1 MNRAF
6 DRVLIARH
14 FALSVGAIAAYVF
27 QAELRTGNLAL
38 LIVGVSATLNFAA
51 YFFQD
56 RRSMAKLCLVAS
68 PIIGV
73 GGWTAVITITGGVSS
88 PFIAG
93 LWLEVVL
100 SAMAL
105 RPRGIVLITLGSAAA
120 LGLQQLRIGLE
131 GSLLALGLQL
141 GFLVAMGLA
150 TYLVTRRWT
159 QRQTQMD
166 EEREELDGRLDALNR
181 RLEDERTV
189 AALGENV
196 ARLAHGLKNAVH
208 SLRGFVSLIEPKL
221 SDKTG
226 TPAALQGLRA
236 AIDELEALAQLT
248 LDPNGGPGRVQ
259 APAGGSGGL
268 ALAIERAVA
277 EIATSHPGVHWDVK
291 LERQQPPLPLS
302 ESSFVETLVILL
314 RNAVEAMQGQGSGS
328 LEVRTVDDELRVSI
342 CDEGP
347 GFAPEQLSEIFK
359 PGYTTKPQGSGY
371 GLFLARRIVEEH
383 EGWIQARPRPGKG
396 AIVELGIPIAA
407 RREAEAARR

>member
-1 MNRAF
+1 M
-6 DRVLIARH
+6 
-14 FALSVGAIAAYVF
+14 GAIAAYVF

-51 YFFQD
+51 YFFQGHS
-56 RRSMAKLCLVAS
+56 SMARLCMVAS

-105 RPRGIVLITLGSAAA
+105 RPRGIVLVTLGSTTA
-120 LGLQQLRIGLE
+120 LGLQQLRVGLE
-131 GSLLALGLQL
+131 GALLALGLQL

-166 EEREELDGRLDALNR
+166 EEREELDDRLDALNR

-196 ARLAHGLKNAVH
+196 ARLAHGLKNTVH

-221 SDKTG
+221 REKTG
-226 TPAALQGLRA
+226 SSAALQGLRN
-236 AIDELEALAQLT
+236 AIDELEALARLT
-248 LDPNGGPGRVQ
+248 LDPDGVPAAQGRAQ
-259 APAGGSGGL
+259 ATAGEGGGL

-277 EIATSHPGVHWDVK
+277 EIATSHPGVRWDVK
-291 LERQQPPLPLS
+291 LERQQPPLPLP

-314 RNAVEAMQGQGSGS
+314 RNSVEAMQGQGSGS
-328 LEVRTVDDELRVSI
+328 LEVRTIDDELRVSI

-347 GFAPEQLSEIFK
+347 GFDPEQISQIFK

-371 GLFLARRIVEEH
+371 GLFLARRIVAEH
-383 EGWIQARPRPGKG
+383 EGWIEARPRPGNG

-407 RREAEAARR
+407 SRETEAARR